1 LVHVGEL
8 KSIQENTEENERI
21 GAPSFIEVGTYPPA
35 FTGLGSGLQSFPL
48 LVRNAV
54 KHLLGLSHLIMRHL
68 ADKPALP
75 MK

>member
-1 LVHVGEL
+1 MHRGP
-8 KSIQENTEENERI
+8 KRC
-21 GAPSFIEVGTYPPA
+21 FIEVGTYPPA
-35 FTGLGSGLQSFPL
+35 FTGLESGLQSFPL

-75 MK
+75 MKRSLLIITIMKQ